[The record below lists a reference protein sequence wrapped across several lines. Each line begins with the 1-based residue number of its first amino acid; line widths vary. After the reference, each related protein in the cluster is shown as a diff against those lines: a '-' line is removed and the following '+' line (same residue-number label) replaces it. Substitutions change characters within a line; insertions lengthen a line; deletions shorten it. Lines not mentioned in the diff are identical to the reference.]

1 MAYANNANNAIN
13 TINNINAINDNQD
26 VANNVIDNK
35 DKKNLY
41 KIVKKIESTINKTM
55 LNFYDNFYTCESNVK
70 RHVLIKNV
78 NNKYEQLFNAIT
90 NTGSDYKTTQSY
102 EDHIKFT
109 TFITSEMNML
119 E

>member
-1 MAYANNANNAIN
+1 MAYEQNANNTIN
-13 TINNINAINDNQD
+13 TIDTIDNKQD
-26 VANNVIDNK
+26 VANSVIDNKDNK

-41 KIVKKIESTINKTM
+41 KIVNKLETTINKII
-55 LNFYDNFYTCESNVK
+55 LNFYDKFYTCESNFE

-90 NTGSDYKTTQSY
+90 NTGLDYKTTQSY